1 MHSGHR
7 YFGNSPNSAFFVP
20 LACVLSILVCFPGV
34 ECVELVRAL
43 VFSSAGT
50 LFKDI
55 PVTEQR
61 RGPWVPL
68 KGEK

>member
-1 MHSGHR
+1 MR
-7 YFGNSPNSAFFVP
+7 
-20 LACVLSILVCFPGV
+20 FPRV
-34 ECVELVRAL
+34 ERVELVRELA
-43 VFSSAGT
+43 FSSAGN